1 MRIPDSEAIGSGQAR
16 GRQASTQNA
25 TAELVAG
32 YDQIAADYAVRW
44 GGLRLERAL
53 NAFAG
58 RVIGPRRVLDLG
70 CGPGRDVGFLTHL
83 GCQVFGL
90 DLSSGMLAEARRR
103 LPGAPLLC
111 ADLRTLPL
119 ASHSLDGIWAC
130 ASLVHLRR
138 AQLPGA
144 LDETVRLLRPPAGVL
159 YLALKGGQG
168 ERWVTGRRCRRYFFT
183 YYQPAQV
190 RTLLEHAGFRVLESW
205 ISPDQAGRDELWINV
220 IAGL

>member
-16 GRQASTQNA
+16 GCQASNQDA
-25 TAELVAG
+25 TAELAAG
-32 YDQIAADYAVRW
+32 YHQIAADYAARW

-53 NAFAG
+53 NTFAG
-58 RVIGPRRVLDLG
+58 RVTGPQRVLDLG
-70 CGPGRDVGFLTHL
+70 CGPGRDIGFLTRL

-90 DLSSGMLAEARRR
+90 DLSSGMLAEAQR
-103 LPGAPLLC
+103 LLPRAPLLR
-111 ADLRTLPL
+111 AALRTLPL

-130 ASLVHLRR
+130 ASFVHLRR

-144 LDETVRLLRPPAGVL
+144 LDETVRLLRPQAGSL

-168 ERWVTGRRCRRYFFT
+168 ERWVTDRRNRRCFFT

-190 RTLLEHAGFRVLESW
+190 RTLLEHAGFQVLESW
-205 ISPDQAGRDELWINV
+205 ISADQAGRDEPWINV
-220 IAGL
+220 VAGL